1 MQSVYACACAHE
13 AQVWV
18 CVCTRLLWLLSLQTE
33 WDDNSELTWEIYFW
47 VGEDSTVRITCLTGW
62 STDKVVNF
70 LSLSSLSLPLSLPP
84 SPSLLSLPAQMDKKA
99 CAAMHSVHLR
109 NMLGSERRTHR
120 EELGDESDE
129 FIDLFTEITYIEGIY
144 TNTVSHSP

>member
-1 MQSVYACACAHE
+1 M
-13 AQVWV
+13 
-18 CVCTRLLWLLSLQTE
+18 
-33 WDDNSELTWEIYFW
+33 
-47 VGEDSTVRITCLTGW
+47 RITCLTGW
-62 STDKVVNF
+62 SKDKLVNF

-84 SPSLLSLPAQMDKKA
+84 PLSSLFSLPAQMDKKA

-129 FIDLFTEITYIEGIY
+129 FIDLFPEITYIEGIY
-144 TNTVSHSP
+144 MYIHKYSLALPLSLHVHVQCMLLTFEPFLYRQGCIYTV